1 MLLTSLTKMVLIN
14 SRLSE
19 SIMRNLIISLFLVTT
34 HFLNSTERHSLI
46 DQSKYEVYKDIV
58 WVSKENFDLSLDIY
72 VPNSSLKKLPVLLIF
87 HGGGWLIRDKSI
99 MDQMA
104 QYIASKSEIIVCN
117 INYRLLS
124 DLNNTVKMNEIIEDV
139 FGSLLW
145 VKNNI
150 HLYKGDATQ
159 VAVTGDSAGGHLASM
174 IVNSGDRISLNNN
187 FAESLKF
194 TPTFIPK
201 ESKEKILEQMQV
213 KASILSYGAFDIY
226 AGANDG
232 FETYKNPFWSF
243 SRSTPR
249 KIFGEGFDHVNNPEM
264 YKAVS
269 PLYNIPE
276 AKKKI
281 LPPQMLLVGSND
293 RLTTPESVK
302 DYFNALQA
310 KGHQAYYWEYPGK
323 GHAFLDSGKNYFLG
337 TNFERDAPEALD
349 KMINFLNS
357 VFK

>member
-1 MLLTSLTKMVLIN
+1 
-14 SRLSE
+14 
-19 SIMRNLIISLFLVTT
+19 MRNLIISLFLITI
-34 HFLNSTERHSLI
+34 HFLDSSERPPLI
-46 DQSKYEVYKDIV
+46 DQSKYEVYEDIV

-72 VPNSSLKKLPVLLIF
+72 VPNSSLNKLPVLLIF

-104 QYIASKSEIIVCN
+104 QYISSNSEIIVCN

-124 DLNNTVKMNEIIEDV
+124 DLNNTVKMNEIVEDV

-150 HLYKGDATQ
+150 HLYKGDSTQ

-187 FAESLKF
+187 FAKSLKF

-201 ESKEKILEQMQV
+201 LSEEQILKQMNV
-213 KASILSYGAFDIY
+213 KASIISYGAFDIY
-226 AGANDG
+226 AGAVDG
-232 FETYKNPFWSF
+232 FESYKNPFWAF
-243 SRSTPR
+243 SRSSPR
-249 KIFGEGFDHVNNPEM
+249 KIFGEGFDHINNPDM

-276 AKKKI
+276 AKEKT
-281 LPPQMLLVGSND
+281 LPPQLLLVGSKD
-293 RLTTPESVK
+293 RLTTPSSVK
-302 DYFNALQA
+302 DYLNALQE
-310 KGHQAYYWEYPGK
+310 KGHQVSYWEYPGK
-323 GHAFLDSGKNYFLG
+323 GHAFLDSGNNYFLG

-349 KMINFLNS
+349 KMINFLES